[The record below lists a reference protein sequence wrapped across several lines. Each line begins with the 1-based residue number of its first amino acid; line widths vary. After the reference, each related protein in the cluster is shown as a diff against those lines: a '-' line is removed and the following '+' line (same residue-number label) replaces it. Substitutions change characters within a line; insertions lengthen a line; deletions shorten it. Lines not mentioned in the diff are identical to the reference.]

1 MDLQADQV
9 NTIVQ
14 ENVERERRIV
24 EAEAGYRSDTERGE
38 PATWTQTRAYRLLVM
53 TGSRTM
59 DARHSFWDTRMW
71 KAFERKAEV
80 RTVSFDQGAMG
91 AATRNRTTLG
101 TNVNNLE
108 WLWMVFEYQ
117 KKMIFQSVDPMIIF
131 GRLVWFKQWWW
142 QRSLAFT
149 VCFWHEVK
157 GARFFSHPISW

>member
-1 MDLQADQV
+1 
-9 NTIVQ
+9 
-14 ENVERERRIV
+14 
-24 EAEAGYRSDTERGE
+24 
-38 PATWTQTRAYRLLVM
+38 
-53 TGSRTM
+53 
-59 DARHSFWDTRMW
+59 MW